1 MAIVHI
7 NKDNFEELV
16 LKSEKKVLLDF
27 WATWCGPC
35 QMIAPVLEEI
45 AADREDVTIAK
56 IDVDKEMTLAMQF
69 GISSIPTLVVMEGG
83 QVKNKLIGFR
93 PKADIEK
100 LIDNG

>member
-1 MAIVHI
+1 MSIVHI
-7 NKDNFEELV
+7 SKDNFEELV

-45 AADREDVTIAK
+45 AADREDVTIGK
-56 IDVDKEMTLAMQF
+56 IDVDKEMELAIQF
-69 GISSIPTLVVMEGG
+69 GIVSIPTLIVMDKGE
-83 QVKNKLIGFR
+83 QVGKLIGFR

-100 LIDNG
+100 LLD